1 MYKIPYKMVEIA
13 TDSGEILTLEDV
25 LKSLSN
31 VPMSLLRCQ
40 IIFMVYVFGKIV
52 SLSRNW

>member
-1 MYKIPYKMVEIA
+1 MYKIPYKMVEIV
-13 TDSGEILTLEDV
+13 TDSGEVLSLEDI